1 MLLDDKVIALKLWDT
16 AGQERFKSITRSYIR
31 GTNGLLMVYDITNRD
46 SFSSVREWIDNA
58 MVSSKH
64 IINIMVLC

>member
-31 GTNGLLMVYDITNRD
+31 GTNGLLMVYDITNSD
-46 SFSSVREWIDNA
+46 SFNSVSVWIDNA
-58 MVSSKH
+58 MVTR
-64 IINIMVLC
+64 L